1 LPATT
6 STKRKG
12 IANLVGLAHRRCSVP
27 TSCSPIATRFQ
38 RGASLRSLRTRQ
50 KWAQQLALRCRC
62 LRLTASRALPPVV
75 CAPSNHGWAGIQG
88 RDDAAITPTLGPG
101 RRQAWACA
109 QSVGVGRIG
118 GGSFGSNLGSPVRVG
133 GSTRL
138 HYCNQG
144 HAASGS
150 GFGCPSRAGPGGS
163 PGTESSRPRSLK
175 RFPAD
180 LNRWDSQRVMD
191 ERVFGH

>member
-12 IANLVGLAHRRCSVP
+12 IASLVGLAHRRCSVP

-75 CAPSNHGWAGIQG
+75 CAPSKPRLGWHSGPRRCGYHSDPRARTKASVGLRTIG
-88 RDDAAITPTLGPG
+88 RGRPDRGRILRQQPGQPCQG
-101 RRQAWACA
+101 RRQ
-109 QSVGVGRIG
+109 
-118 GGSFGSNLGSPVRVG
+118 
-133 GSTRL
+133 
-138 HYCNQG
+138 
-144 HAASGS
+144 HAA
-150 GFGCPSRAGPGGS
+150 P
-163 PGTESSRPRSLK
+163 L
-175 RFPAD
+175 
-180 LNRWDSQRVMD
+180 L
-191 ERVFGH
+191 